1 MDERRTM
8 RNGLLAE
15 KIIKGLESRNMEGF
29 YAETKEEALKT
40 ALELIPEGSS
50 IGWGGSVS
58 VDAIGLKD
66 AVCSGNYRIHDR
78 NAAGTEEEKR
88 QIELEVLG
96 SDFLLCS
103 SNAITEDGI
112 LVNIDGRGNRVAGIV
127 YGPRNVIMVVGMNK
141 VVKTL
146 EDAWSRARNEA
157 APINAQRFPI
167 QTPCKKTGSCADCKS
182 PDTICCQFLVT
193 RFSKVP
199 KRIKVILVNEELGF

>member
-127 YGPRNVIMVVGMNK
+127 YGPKNVIMVVGMNK